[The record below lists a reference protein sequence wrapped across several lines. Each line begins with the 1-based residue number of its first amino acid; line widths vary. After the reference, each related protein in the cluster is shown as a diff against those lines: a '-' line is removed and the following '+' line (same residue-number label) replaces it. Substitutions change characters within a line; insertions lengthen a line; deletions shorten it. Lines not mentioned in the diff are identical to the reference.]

1 MSYQDEYPTCYNLK
15 PVTLEKPS
23 ITDVDLTAS
32 ILATR
37 VANMRYEK
45 PSITD
50 VELAALRGV
59 DLAERVAEP
68 VNRFSVA
75 RAAIK
80 LSAHTARKFR

>member
-15 PVTLEKPS
+15 PVTLEKP
-23 ITDVDLTAS
+23 L
-32 ILATR
+32 
-37 VANMRYEK
+37 

-68 VNRFSVA
+68 INRFSVA

-80 LSAHTARKFR
+80 LSAHISRKFR

>member
-23 ITDVDLTAS
+23 
-32 ILATR
+32 
-37 VANMRYEK
+37 

>member
-1 MSYQDEYPTCYNLK
+1 MCISDPDPTCYSLK

-23 ITDVDLTAS
+23 
-32 ILATR
+32 
-37 VANMRYEK
+37 

-80 LSAHTARKFR
+80 LSAHIARKFR

>member
-23 ITDVDLTAS
+23 
-32 ILATR
+32 
-37 VANMRYEK
+37 

-68 VNRFSVA
+68 INRFSVA
-75 RAAIK
+75 RALITA
-80 LSAHTARKFR
+80 SAHIARKLRDAT

>member
-1 MSYQDEYPTCYNLK
+1 MSYQDEYPTCYNLR

-23 ITDVDLTAS
+23 
-32 ILATR
+32 
-37 VANMRYEK
+37 